1 MFLCVRAL
9 TSAQEMRLEV
19 RKKKVTFYEDG
30 SSIVSLFQVFIPL
43 VKGTPSPA
51 VKLSLKVHTNLNAPP
66 QQTPTASPLLVF
78 HLLDQSLATLLNVI
92 IQKGDV
98 ISCHYIHMV
107 RQTHSDA
114 FLMCY
119 LQLYGNATV

>member
-1 MFLCVRAL
+1 M
-9 TSAQEMRLEV
+9 
-19 RKKKVTFYEDG
+19 
-30 SSIVSLFQVFIPL
+30 
-43 VKGTPSPA
+43 KGTPSPA

-114 FLMCY
+114 FSMCY